1 MPFYVVKTP
10 NAFSEGTAFSPSRKL
25 ARTSTGVLW
34 CCYAGPWVVPG
45 VMQIFVAYSVDD
57 GVTWVEEQI
66 TTADVRR
73 QQYPSIAIDSADNV
87 HLVWR
92 DYAIAT
98 TSDVFYR
105 RRTAAGWDAIEQL
118 TATAPGDWQ
127 SAPSIAIDSADNI
140 HIVWL
145 GEGWGANPTRM
156 NVQYRQRTAA
166 GAWQA
171 QESVTDI
178 AVDQRSHS
186 ASIAIDIANV
196 VHVAWMGQ
204 GWGANPGVHNIQYRQ
219 RVAGVWGAQE
229 AITDLA
235 TWQHM
240 PCIALD
246 SLGNVHVAWYAE
258 FAPWASVWDIYYRER
273 VAGVWQ
279 AIVQLTNVAAA
290 GCDQYQPSIA
300 IDSSDNIHIVWYG
313 NGWGV
318 NTFEYS
324 LQHLKRTAGVWEAR
338 EPLSDRAW
346 GQMHPVLIWAFHP
359 TIGGQKPNIVD
370 NYLFVFIGCDLAVS
384 QVEFYAP
391 LAPVP
396 FVINKSYALS
406 REEL

>member
-10 NAFSEGTAFSPSRKL
+10 NAFSGTAFSPSRKL

-45 VMQIFVAYSVDD
+45 VMQIFVSYSVDG

-66 TTADVRR
+66 TTAAVRR
-73 QQYPSIAIDSADNV
+73 QDYPSIAIDSADNV

-92 DYAIAT
+92 DYALAT
-98 TSDVFYR
+98 TSDIFYR
-105 RRTAAGWDAIEQL
+105 RRTAGGWDAIEQV

-127 SAPSIAIDSADNI
+127 SAPSLAIDSADNI
-140 HIVWL
+140 HVFWA
-145 GEGWGANPTRM
+145 GDGWGANPARR

-166 GAWQA
+166 GVWQA
-171 QESVTDI
+171 QEPVTDI
-178 AVDQRSHS
+178 AAHQRSHNT
-186 ASIAIDIANV
+186 SITIDNANV
-196 VHVAWMGQ
+196 VHVAWSGL
-204 GWGANPGVHNIQYRQ
+204 GWGTNPGFDNVQYRQ
-219 RVAGVWGAQE
+219 RVAGVWQPQE
-229 AITDLA
+229 AVTDVGQ
-235 TWQHM
+235 TQRF

-246 SLGNVHVAWYAE
+246 SSGNVHVAWYAE
-258 FAPWASVWDIYYRER
+258 FAPWAYVWDIYYRER

-279 AIVQLTNVAAA
+279 AIAQLTNVAAA
-290 GCDQYQPSIA
+290 GYDQYQPSMA
-300 IDSSDNIHIVWYG
+300 IDSSDSVHIVWYG

-318 NTFEYS
+318 NTLKYN

-346 GQMHPVLIWAFHP
+346 GQYYPSLIWAFHP
-359 TIGGQKPNIVD
+359 TVGGQKPNIID
-370 NYLFVFIGCDLAVS
+370 NYLFVFTGCDLAVT

-391 LAPVP
+391 LALVP
-396 FVINKSYALS
+396 FVINKAYALA